1 MHSGPTAALFGT
13 ILLWQSL
20 KCELLNINL
29 LFIEQLHKSNIILLI
44 AMFFFSNI
52 TQLLCSTHKY
62 STPAHVIH
70 IIINLKLGIYIMHL
84 LLCIKHS

>member
-29 LFIEQLHKSNIILLI
+29 LFIEQLYKSNIILLI
-44 AMFFFSNI
+44 ALFFSNI
-52 TQLLCSTHKY
+52 TQLFMC
-62 STPAHVIH
+62 STPAHVIN
-70 IIINLKLGIYIMHL
+70 IIINLKLGIYIMYL